1 MKKIGDKINKHIGDK
16 TMAKQI
22 LYDPK
27 ITNANTQYNT
37 IDKQDMVYLQTEL
50 IRYMALMGE
59 LTKNRDRDVQNIINQ
74 WYSKR
79 TGTLPKSSH
88 GQNTPESFIAGLLN
102 NLMFGNQNDLSQIQM
117 DALENIS
124 ANMELIY
131 DAVKNLHLQPNTTDI
146 EKIEFRQRL
155 FQI

>member
-1 MKKIGDKINKHIGDK
+1 
-16 TMAKQI
+16 MAKQI
-22 LYDPK
+22 NYDPK
-27 ITNANTQYNT
+27 ITNANTQYNK
-37 IDKQDMVYLQTEL
+37 IDITDMAYVQGQL

-59 LTKNRDRDVQNIINQ
+59 LSKYRDREITNIINQ
-74 WYSKR
+74 WYKKR
-79 TGTLPKSSH
+79 TQTLPKSTT

-102 NLMFGNQNDLSQIQM
+102 NLMFGNQNDLSQTQM

-131 DAVKNLHLQPNTTDI
+131 DAVKGLNLQPNTTDI

-155 FQI
+155 FHM

>member
-1 MKKIGDKINKHIGDK
+1 
-16 TMAKQI
+16 MAKQI
-22 LYDPK
+22 MYDPK
-27 ITNANTQYNT
+27 ITSANTQYNT
-37 IDKQDMVYLQTEL
+37 ISSTDMAYLQMEL

-59 LTKNRDRDVQNIINQ
+59 LTKNRDRDVQNVINQ

-79 TGTLPKSSH
+79 TSTLPKGKD

-117 DALENIS
+117 DAIENIS
-124 ANMELIY
+124 ANMTLIY
-131 DAVKNLHLQPNTTDI
+131 EAVSGLKLQPNTLSM

-155 FQI
+155 FSM

>member
-1 MKKIGDKINKHIGDK
+1 M
-16 TMAKQI
+16 
-22 LYDPK
+22 YDPK
-27 ITNANTQYNT
+27 ITSANTQYNT
-37 IDKQDMVYLQTEL
+37 IDVNDMAFLQMEL
-50 IRYMALMGE
+50 IRYMSLMGE
-59 LTKNRDRDVQNIINQ
+59 LSKNRDRDVQNIINQ

-79 TGTLPKSSH
+79 TATLPKSKD

-124 ANMELIY
+124 ANMSIIY
-131 DAVKNLHLQPNTTDI
+131 DAVKALNLQPNTKPM

-155 FQI
+155 FSM

>member
-1 MKKIGDKINKHIGDK
+1 
-16 TMAKQI
+16 MAKQI
-22 LYDPK
+22 NYDPK
-27 ITNANTQYNT
+27 ITSANTQYNK
-37 IDKQDMVYLQTEL
+37 IDQTDMVWLQTEL

-59 LTKNRDRDVQNIINQ
+59 LSKNRDRDIQNIINQ

-79 TGTLPKSSH
+79 TATLPKSKN
-88 GQNTPESFIAGLLN
+88 GQNTPESFISGLLN

-124 ANMELIY
+124 ANMALIY
-131 DAVKNLHLQPNTTDI
+131 DAVKGLNLQPNTKTI

-155 FQI
+155 FQL